1 MNGQMKAPLCHQ
13 GVNLYLI
20 DRNAA
25 GIVLVTALGENQ
37 LGGNIV
43 PATGVRARGGRGR
56 WKVIA

>member
-1 MNGQMKAPLCHQ
+1 MAKSNTIVSS

-37 LGGNIV
+37 LGGDIV
-43 PATGVRARGGRGR
+43 PATGMRAGRSRGR